1 MPQENSSIDSLT
13 ASSTG
18 SDTAVVI
25 CNGPSL
31 ADVPNDWLSK
41 FTTFGAN
48 RVFLKYSP
56 DILTIL
62 DLKMVHNKLLQ
73 KEAQVG
79 AAKSKEVFLSE
90 VAAER
95 MGVPENATVLRWFNS
110 TDAEGN
116 LLPHF
121 SVNPPASTL
130 ISGGT
135 VTYGMLQLAF
145 WKGFRKILI
154 VGLNH
159 TFRDPRG
166 DHFTSE
172 YNEQVRIPY
181 ERENVVPGEY
191 ESSPGKWFWS
201 EDNFVRKTDFFYQAA
216 KTVFEQHGGEII
228 NCTPDTKCK
237 VFRVDD
243 WRNY

>member
-90 VAAER
+90 VER
-95 MGVPENATVLRWFNS
+95 Y
-110 TDAEGN
+110 
-116 LLPHF
+116 
-121 SVNPPASTL
+121 
-130 ISGGT
+130 GT
-135 VTYGMLQLAF
+135 QMA
-145 WKGFRKILI
+145 
-154 VGLNH
+154 
-159 TFRDPRG
+159 
-166 DHFTSE
+166 
-172 YNEQVRIPY
+172 
-181 ERENVVPGEY
+181 
-191 ESSPGKWFWS
+191 
-201 EDNFVRKTDFFYQAA
+201 
-216 KTVFEQHGGEII
+216 
-228 NCTPDTKCK
+228 
-237 VFRVDD
+237 
-243 WRNY
+243 